1 MDSTNQ
7 PLKGYSLYTCNE
19 LREDGSYSIFFVTT
33 NKEIDYKLQLVQQ
46 AMFLI
51 LNHTRYNRISLK
63 SNATLYTALTKV
75 QSGVYNEH
83 TIDCIFNALRKNQI
97 PYLELSTYGLLR

>member
-51 LNHTRYNRISLK
+51 TPDTIESLK

>member
-1 MDSTNQ
+1 MKPTTE

-33 NKEIDYKLQLVQQ
+33 NKHTDYKLQLAQQ

-51 LNHTRYNRISLK
+51 TPDTLESLK
-63 SNATLYTALTKV
+63 SNTTLYTSLTKA
-75 QSGVYNEH
+75 QSGIYDNH
-83 TIDCIFNALRKNQI
+83 TIESIFNALRRNQI
-97 PYLELSTYGLLR
+97 PCLELSTYMPLY

>member
-51 LNHTRYNRISLK
+51 TPDTIESLK

-75 QSGVYNEH
+75 QSGVYNKH